1 MRRLFYAISF
11 MSLLSSCGNSDG
23 DYDASGVFEA
33 TEVMVSAQA
42 SGEIMNFKADE
53 GLDVKSG
60 QVLGYIDTIQLYLQ
74 KKQLEANL
82 KSAESRVY
90 DVAKQTASIRQ
101 QILTQKKEQKRFRN
115 LVDANAGN
123 RKQLDDIT
131 ENIFL
136 LEKQLAAQEETL
148 TNGND
153 MAKAEINA
161 INAQIALTE
170 DRIKKSIIT
179 SPIEGTVMVKYVE
192 TGELAV
198 QGSTLFKVA
207 DINNVYLRAYITASQ
222 ITSLKIGQKVK
233 VYADQGES
241 GRKEYEG
248 IVSWISDKAEFTPK
262 TIQTRDERANLVYA
276 VKVMVTNDGY
286 IKRGMYGDV
295 SF

>member
-1 MRRLFYAISF
+1 MRKLFYAIPF

-23 DYDASGVFEA
+23 DYEVSGVFEA

-42 SGEIMNFKADE
+42 AGEIMDFNVDE

-60 QVLGYIDTIQLYLQ
+60 QMLGYIDTIQLYLQ

-101 QILTQKKEQKRFRN
+101 QILTQKKEQKRFQN

-131 ENIFL
+131 ENILL

-148 TNGND
+148 TNGNN

-161 INAQIALTE
+161 ISAQIALTD

-179 SPIEGTVMVKYVE
+179 SPIEGTVMVKYAE

-198 QGSTLFKVA
+198 QGRTLFKVA
-207 DINNVYLRAYITASQ
+207 DINNIYLRAYITASQ

-248 IVSWISDKAEFTPK
+248 TVSWISDKAEFTPK

-286 IKRGMYGDV
+286 IKRGMYGEV

>member
-1 MRRLFYAISF
+1 

-23 DYDASGVFEA
+23 DYEVSGVFEA

-42 SGEIMNFKADE
+42 AGEIMDFNVDE

-60 QVLGYIDTIQLYLQ
+60 QMLGYIDTIQLYLQ

-101 QILTQKKEQKRFRN
+101 QILTQKKEQKRFQN

-131 ENIFL
+131 ENILL

-148 TNGND
+148 TNGNN

-161 INAQIALTE
+161 ISAQIALTD

-179 SPIEGTVMVKYVE
+179 SPIEGTVMVKYAE

-198 QGSTLFKVA
+198 QGRTLFKVA
-207 DINNVYLRAYITASQ
+207 DINNIYLRAYITASQ

-248 IVSWISDKAEFTPK
+248 TVSWISDKAEFTPK

-286 IKRGMYGDV
+286 IKRGMYGEV

>member
-1 MRRLFYAISF
+1 MRKLFYAIPF

-23 DYDASGVFEA
+23 DYEVSGVFEA

-42 SGEIMNFKADE
+42 AGEIMDFNADE

-60 QVLGYIDTIQLYLQ
+60 QMLGYIDTIQLYLQ

-101 QILTQKKEQKRFRN
+101 QILTQKKEQKRFQN

-131 ENIFL
+131 ENILL

-148 TNGND
+148 TNGNN

-161 INAQIALTE
+161 ISAQIALTD

-179 SPIEGTVMVKYVE
+179 SPIEGTVMVKYAE

-198 QGSTLFKVA
+198 QGRTLFKVA
-207 DINNVYLRAYITASQ
+207 DINNIYLRAYITASQ

-248 IVSWISDKAEFTPK
+248 TVSWISDKAEFTPK

-286 IKRGMYGDV
+286 IKRGMYGEV